1 MKKLIVL
8 FVTTIVL
15 SVPALAQHRGHHWH
29 GNGYRNNW
37 VAPLVLGSAL
47 TYAMTRPTV
56 IYTAPPM
63 YSSTYEVVQ
72 EPRYVV
78 IDNNNPAP
86 IGYHWENL
94 IDANCKCVRTVL
106 LPN

>member
-8 FVTTIVL
+8 FVTAIVL
-15 SVPALAQHRGHHWH
+15 VTPAMAQHRGHHWQ

-47 TYAMTRPTV
+47 TYAMTRPAV
-56 IYTAPPM
+56 IYTVPP
-63 YSSTYEVVQ
+63 TYEVVQ